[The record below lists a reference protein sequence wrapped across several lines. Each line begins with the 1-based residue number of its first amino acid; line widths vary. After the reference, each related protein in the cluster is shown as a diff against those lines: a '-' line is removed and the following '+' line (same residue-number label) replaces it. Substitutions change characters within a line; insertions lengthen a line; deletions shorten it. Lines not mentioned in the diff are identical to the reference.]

1 MIAIDGF
8 EFKVIVVFLLNSS
21 LQVNSCNRVQV
32 FEFSQKL
39 KDALV
44 ANLSDGHL
52 YASEVQ
58 NHLAEESFFDDDHY
72 FWLGRGVYDHFFKEG
87 EGIKTDILLR
97 WRKGYLLYEKCQLE
111 TLRDSAFI
119 EVDPRTGIFI

>member
-52 YASEVQ
+52 YAS
-58 NHLAEESFFDDDHY
+58 
-72 FWLGRGVYDHFFKEG
+72 
-87 EGIKTDILLR
+87 
-97 WRKGYLLYEKCQLE
+97 
-111 TLRDSAFI
+111 
-119 EVDPRTGIFI
+119 